1 MSLEQPSRLAH
12 WPRIAIRVALILL
25 VFVGLNWWVTKQQ
38 KQQATSPTVVEQVY
52 TLPAAALR
60 DGIAVVFLWDVR
72 IPASRAIITPGS
84 YLWLDAVATS
94 LHHQLQRLTQYAG
107 QRSEIPLRTG
117 VITVG
122 SGLLHTGEGT
132 NNPLIDA
139 RGISEVVKLDAPA
152 SGEQIRKALAAI
164 PPGLQPYYNQA
175 REQALQMLQAS
186 GLSERHLIIISTD
199 PPSTDPL
206 ALVSTDAQ
214 FMKDNRVTHVH
225 YITRKDTAS
234 EMDEQFKAVLDEIL
248 TPVR

>member
-1 MSLEQPSRLAH
+1 MSLDQPSRLSA
-12 WPRIAIRVALILL
+12 WPRILMRVVLILL
-25 VFVGLNWWVTKQQ
+25 VFVGLNWWVTRQQ
-38 KQQATSPTVVEQVY
+38 KQQATSPTVVEQIY
-52 TLPAAALR
+52 QPPAAELR

-72 IPASRAIITPGS
+72 IPPSRAIITPGS

-122 SGLLHTGEGT
+122 SGLLRTGEGT

-164 PPGLQPYYNQA
+164 PPGMQPYYNEA

-199 PPSTDPL
+199 PPRTDPSEL
-206 ALVSTDAQ
+206 AGNHAQ
-214 FMKDNRVTHVH
+214 FMKDTRFTHVH
-225 YITRKDTAS
+225 YITRKETAS
-234 EMDEQFKAVLDEIL
+234 EMDEQFKVVLDQIL
-248 TPVR
+248 TPIR